1 MLVRIISAA
10 IGIVF
15 LLLFIIVGGL
25 PLEAVT
31 LLISLI
37 GIYELYKAVSG
48 KIKPVH
54 FAGFLLNIF
63 YFIFVI
69 MSDKTEYF
77 DLIFI
82 SMILVI
88 MTVLVL
94 LHKTNTILDGAI
106 TVLGFFYVT
115 VMMSLICRLRDFS
128 IIFTWLPFIFAFA
141 SDTGAY
147 FIGSAIG
154 KHKLTPELSP
164 HKSVE
169 GAIGG
174 VVTAAVLSSIYA
186 FVCYKY
192 YGLAPEF
199 IWILAIAGAVGSVF
213 GQLGDLAASSIKRQV
228 GIKDYGKIM
237 PGHGGVMDRF
247 DSVLFTMPFV
257 YIIMCIFS

>member
-94 LHKTNTILDGAI
+94 LHKTNTILDGAWFFLCHGNDEPNMQI
-106 TVLGFFYVT
+106 T
-115 VMMSLICRLRDFS
+115 
-128 IIFTWLPFIFAFA
+128 
-141 SDTGAY
+141 
-147 FIGSAIG
+147 
-154 KHKLTPELSP
+154 
-164 HKSVE
+164 
-169 GAIGG
+169 
-174 VVTAAVLSSIYA
+174 
-186 FVCYKY
+186 
-192 YGLAPEF
+192 
-199 IWILAIAGAVGSVF
+199 
-213 GQLGDLAASSIKRQV
+213 
-228 GIKDYGKIM
+228 
-237 PGHGGVMDRF
+237 
-247 DSVLFTMPFV
+247 
-257 YIIMCIFS
+257 